1 MVVHGWLGHF
11 LLLTGQ
17 RPVSGRTP
25 GGEVALTG
33 RLLPGLGDE
42 LDICRNLSKRLLLI
56 QELERRKGH
65 RPENAFHTQ
74 VIAESLN
81 PALPADTTVA
91 AVMGEMGREFD
102 GGYAEYALLPDDLLI
117 PVSAGLD
124 WPVLGALPETYL
136 TAWGAMQAFGIPGHG
151 RPSDGLVYRGER
163 LARREAR
170 KITRLLGLDAEAR
183 PAA

>member
-1 MVVHGWLGHF
+1 MGSRF
-11 LLLTGQ
+11 S
-17 RPVSGRTP
+17 R
-25 GGEVALTG
+25 G

-151 RPSDGLVYRGER
+151 RPSDGLVYRGECGKQGR
-163 LARREAR
+163 SHMPPPAASAAARGPRSSRRETGPLTCTFIRWA
-170 KITRLLGLDAEAR
+170 ILVSNQ
-183 PAA
+183 